1 MVFLTVLQKHNHFN
15 PRSREGSDRWTHVW
29 GYWFFNFNP
38 RSREGSD
45 LFVEKA
51 SLHSTHFNPRS
62 REGSDRTW
70 LEHYV
75 FSNTISIHAPAKGAT
90 IGQQFYF
97 KCFTYFNPRSREG
110 SDARNELLR
119 MFYNISI
126 HAPAKGA
133 TTVHIHFVQNQNL
146 FQSTLPRRERQICKS
161 ISG

>member
-1 MVFLTVLQKHNHFN
+1 MYCELFKNQKN
-15 PRSREGSDRWTHVW
+15 
-29 GYWFFNFNP
+29 
-38 RSREGSD
+38 
-45 LFVEKA
+45 
-51 SLHSTHFNPRS
+51 
-62 REGSDRTW
+62 
-70 LEHYV
+70 
-75 FSNTISIHAPAKGAT
+75 ISIHAPAKGAT